1 MFNNVLVGVDGRAG
15 GRDAIA
21 LARQLAGPEGTLTLV
36 HAHSGELRPT
46 RAVTPGGVTEER
58 QASAALLERERAEAN
73 VQAELASVVAMS
85 PGRALHQQAEE
96 QHADLLVVGS
106 TSRGVFGRTMLGD
119 DTRAALNGAP
129 CSVAIAPLGYADQPA
144 PFTRIGVAYNG
155 SPESEGALA
164 MARTLAVPT
173 GARVLAREV
182 VSIPSY
188 AYGGLLA
195 PPVGEELNLAVKE
208 ANERLGSLADVE
220 GRAVYGIPGEEL
232 AEFGEEVDL
241 LVVGSRGYGP
251 VRRLVLGSTSEYLE
265 RHARCPVLVLPRG
278 DATGDPQGTGDA
290 QATAVG

>member
-1 MFNNVLVGVDGRAG
+1 MFDNVLVGVDGRSG

-21 LARQLAGPEGTLTLV
+21 LARQLTGPEGRLTLV

-46 RAVTPGGVTEER
+46 RAVTPGLTTEER
-58 QASAALLERERAEAN
+58 EASAALLEGERAEAN
-73 VQAELASVVAMS
+73 VRAELVSVAAMS

-96 QHADLLVVGS
+96 QQGDLLVVGS
-106 TSRGVFGRTMLGD
+106 TSRGVFGRATLGD

-129 CSVAIAPLGYADQPA
+129 CAVAIAPLGYAEHPA
-144 PFTRIGVAYNG
+144 SFVRIGVAYNG

-164 MARTLAVPT
+164 MARTLAVST

-195 PPVGEELNLAVKE
+195 PSTGEELNLAVKE
-208 ANERLGSLADVE
+208 ANERLGSLTDVE
-220 GRAVYGIPGEEL
+220 GSAVYGIPGEGL
-232 AEFGEEVDL
+232 AEFGEEVDI

-251 VRRLVLGSTSEYLE
+251 LRRLVLGSTSEYLE
-265 RHARCPVLVLPRG
+265 RHARCPLLVLPRG
-278 DATGDPQGTGDA
+278 DAIGEPHVAGDA
-290 QATAVG
+290 QATVVG